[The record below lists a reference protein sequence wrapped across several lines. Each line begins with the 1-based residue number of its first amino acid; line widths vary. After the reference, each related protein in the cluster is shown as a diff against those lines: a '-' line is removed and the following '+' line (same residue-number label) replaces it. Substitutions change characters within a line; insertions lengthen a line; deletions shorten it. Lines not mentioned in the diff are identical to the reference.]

1 MLIFVVM
8 RRFLSKNQL
17 IRLINVIKARIFMDK
32 FTMPVNFYFSS
43 SSSES
48 EMDQNPD
55 SETVVDVDTTEK
67 QPAKR
72 VFPKNLRAYGKL
84 IQAVANMSATSRL
97 FFAFD
102 YDGTLVDTDAIIVE
116 FIAEFQPVLKHPF
129 NDYFNGT
136 LDGDGWHRVFDEII
150 AVDPIENRQK
160 IDDFRKK
167 MLAAPEIQPE
177 LVNLYF
183 TYWGSLGMTAVV
195 TNSVLDLIKSKFL
208 KSKTIARDTNASLRP
223 KPMPDMYLAA
233 AMLCNTSLDTVKIA
247 FEDSKTG
254 IAAAEAAGYITFNV
268 TEPLT
273 YFNVLKI
280 ILNSQWAAL
289 NGYSVNMLPAAI
301 VDRRLFELTP
311 LSVIDA
317 IDTIIFVG
325 GPLRS
330 SNVYIASYR
339 GPALS
344 PIECEIFGA
353 KATISFRRVTNASL
367 RVCISFDLSL
377 KAY

>member
-1 MLIFVVM
+1 
-8 RRFLSKNQL
+8 
-17 IRLINVIKARIFMDK
+17 MDK

-48 EMDQNPD
+48 EMSQNPD
-55 SETVVDVDTTEK
+55 SDVVVDVDTSEN

-247 FEDSKTG
+247 FEDSKSG